1 MLDIIMKMTDQNFCL
16 IMKDD
21 FSSHRLPEVVHRRV
35 RIFNRVPPE
44 IVRLII
50 NSCMIAICTSYEETQ
65 HLSGIEC
72 AACNIPIV
80 ARAVGVY
87 YDNKEIENWGLIADD
102 TNFIEKIN
110 YVINNKEKFSPRECF
125 TKYNLD
131 NNVII
136 TKFNINFNL
145 KNNNPVDEIYFYKM
159 SEPSVKFKIKR
170 IKNI

>member
-131 NNVII
+131 NCKNKWIDIISII
-136 TKFNINFNL
+136 TK
-145 KNNNPVDEIYFYKM
+145 KT
-159 SEPSVKFKIKR
+159 
-170 IKNI
+170 